1 MHCSSWFDGK
11 LQENATSEDDKFTIK
26 FTIQLTQTILICM
39 KSFDG
44 KESYKSSDVFLYN
57 TQALSS
63 KSLPDYV

>member
-11 LQENATSEDDKFTIK
+11 LQENATSSDDKFAIK
-26 FTIQLTQTILICM
+26 FTIDLAQTSLICM

-44 KESYKSSDVFLYN
+44 KELYKSSDVFVYN
-57 TQALSS
+57 TQAVSS